1 MKNKFYLNDLL
12 DGAFFD
18 TAALVDFEEDEKGFY
33 TTDEKHAE
41 WFKRYANGYKIA
53 DELGLELEDYEDYAE
68 LSDLENRELDET
80 DKIILNMVANFLI
93 DNDIEILD
101 EDFYEYTGEEN
112 TEDKDF
118 SISLN
123 KLFVELDYIVF
134 EKILNPYIHKY
145 VGYFYIKDNK
155 LGVAIRLN
163 SEEEFDDYD
172 YISLQ

>member
-12 DGAFFD
+12 NGAYFD

-33 TTDEKHAE
+33 TTDEKHAK

-53 DELGLELEDYEDYAE
+53 DELGIELEDYEDYVE
-68 LSDLENRELDET
+68 LSDLENRELDEA
-80 DKIILNMVANFLI
+80 DKRILSLVAYFLI
-93 DNDIEILD
+93 DNDIETLE
-101 EDFYEYTGEEN
+101 EDWYEYLEAAAIERN
-112 TEDKDF
+112 NFD
-118 SISLN
+118 IRMN
-123 KLFVELDYIVF
+123 QIYVELDYIVF
-134 EKILNPYIHKY
+134 EKVLNPYIHKY

-155 LGVAIRLN
+155 LGVAIRLK

>member
-1 MKNKFYLNDLL
+1 MENKFYLNDLL

-53 DELGLELEDYEDYAE
+53 DELGIELEDYEDYAE
-68 LSDLENRELDET
+68 LSDIENREELDET
-80 DKIILNMVANFLI
+80 DKRILSLVAYFMI

-101 EDFYEYTGEEN
+101 DYGYEYFAAAAIERN
-112 TEDKDF
+112 NFD
-118 SISLN
+118 IRLHQ
-123 KLFVELDYIVF
+123 LYVELESIVN
-134 EKILNPYIHKY
+134 EKIFNPYIHEY
-145 VGYFYIKDNK
+145 ISLFYIEDNK
-155 LGVAIRLN
+155 LKVAMKLKGGK
-163 SEEEFDDYD
+163 EFSQ

>member
-1 MKNKFYLNDLL
+1 MKTKFYLNDLL

-18 TAALVDFEEDEKGFY
+18 IVDLVGVNEDEKGFY
-33 TTDEKHAE
+33 TTDEKDAE

-53 DELGLELEDYEDYAE
+53 DELGVDLEDYEDYVR

-80 DKIILNMVANFLI
+80 DKRILSLVAYFLI

-101 EDFYEYTGEEN
+101 DEGYEYLEAAAIERTGL
-112 TEDKDF
+112 DMR
-118 SISLN
+118 LN
-123 KLFVELDYIVF
+123 QLYVELESIVD
-134 EKILNPYIHKY
+134 EKVFNPYIHQY
-145 VGYFYIKDNK
+145 IDYFYVKDNK
-155 LGVAIRLN
+155 LGVAIRLS